1 MKIKG
6 NRFVTSILA
15 ASMLSGTF
23 FVPASAG
30 ELEGESA
37 IAGMAVTL
45 NNYYAGE
52 ETPDEA
58 ILDYLVPKAQAT
70 SEAESETETEEP
82 KTEEPKTVMAA
93 TVAVTSDASNVGLVS
108 AAGYLNV
115 REQPSTGSVTVGRLF
130 SNCQVNIKSSVNNSE
145 GSWYR
150 ITCGDVEG
158 YVSAAYVLV
167 GTAAKT
173 AEDNIQNRYA
183 VVTADQLNVRD
194 SASDSA
200 NVVGTVYKDE
210 EYAIIEDQG
219 DFVKIHIANDEVG
232 YVSKSGITI
241 KTQFAQA
248 QKVDNE
254 FVSQEL
260 ENFMIDINYSRNVY
274 EQAMAEGTGEG
285 YYRAYAAIVYAA
297 ELLGYYSE
305 FAADSGLED
314 LAATSKQE
322 QESALALA
330 DAAYKLASDSGYFTQ
345 VAESVASSEAA
356 AESSAA
362 AESVQETQTQPST
375 DASSEGNT
383 TSNTAETTAP
393 SSSASDETISVEVPT
408 AASVT
413 GIEAC
418 YQGGTKYV
426 GDVVYTAELFVRV
439 SYSDGTVKDIY
450 DGWYSP
456 QVGMTLKQEGYNVV
470 TMYYGDF
477 SSNLEVY
484 ANPAPETQPAAPET
498 QPAAP
503 ETQPAAPA
511 PAPETQPA
519 APETQPAAPETQ
531 PAAPAPAPET
541 QPAAPETQPAAPA
554 PAPSGNGQSIVDY
567 AMQWVGQC
575 NYVWGGTNLT
585 PGGGVD
591 CSGFTMNVYAAFGIS
606 LPHYSGEQI
615 NYGQAVSYE
624 QLQPGDLICFSG
636 HVGIYIGGGM
646 MVHAASA
653 ERGIVVDNVFYNKQP
668 IGYRRLVQIIKI
680 QGRLSELTGG
690 LIFVYY
696 NRKKRIH

>member
-70 SEAESETETEEP
+70 SEAESETE
-82 KTEEPKTVMAA
+82 TEEPKTVMAA

-356 AESSAA
+356 AESSSA

-554 PAPSGNGQSIVDY
+554 PAPAPSGNGQSIVDY

-606 LPHYSGEQI
+606 LPHYSGAQI

-636 HVGIYIGGGM
+636 HVAIYIGGGM

-668 IGYRRLVQIIKI
+668 IGYRRLV
-680 QGRLSELTGG
+680 
-690 LIFVYY
+690 
-696 NRKKRIH
+696 

>member
-1 MKIKG
+1 
-6 NRFVTSILA
+6 
-15 ASMLSGTF
+15 MLSGTF
-23 FVPASAG
+23 FAPASAG

-58 ILDYLVPKAQAT
+58 ILDYFVPKAQAT
-70 SEAESETETEEP
+70 SEAESETE
-82 KTEEPKTVMAA
+82 TEEPKTVMAA

-362 AESVQETQTQPST
+362 ESVQETQTQPST
-375 DASSEGNT
+375 DASSEGNVT
-383 TSNTAETTAP
+383 NGTGETAAP

-484 ANPAPETQPAAPET
+484 ANPAPTQATQPAAPET

-519 APETQPAAPETQ
+519 APAPAPETQ

-541 QPAAPETQPAAPA
+541 QPAAPETQPAAPAPA

-668 IGYRRLVQIIKI
+668 IGYRRLV
-680 QGRLSELTGG
+680 
-690 LIFVYY
+690 
-696 NRKKRIH
+696 

>member
-70 SEAESETETEEP
+70 SEAESETE
-82 KTEEPKTVMAA
+82 TEEPKTVMAA

-362 AESVQETQTQPST
+362 ESVQETQTQPST

-383 TSNTAETTAP
+383 TSNTDETTAP

-408 AASVT
+408 VASVT

-484 ANPAPETQPAAPET
+484 ANPAPTQATQPAAPET

-503 ETQPAAPA
+503 QTQPAA

-541 QPAAPETQPAAPA
+541 QPAAPETQPTPAPA

-606 LPHYSGEQI
+606 LPHYSGSQI

-624 QLQPGDLICFSG
+624 QLQPGDLICFPG

-668 IGYRRLVQIIKI
+668 IGYRRLV
-680 QGRLSELTGG
+680 
-690 LIFVYY
+690 
-696 NRKKRIH
+696 

>member
-70 SEAESETETEEP
+70 SEAESETE
-82 KTEEPKTVMAA
+82 TEEPKTVMAA

-393 SSSASDETISVEVPT
+393 SSSESDETISVEVPT

-484 ANPAPETQPAAPET
+484 ANPAPTQAT

-636 HVGIYIGGGM
+636 HVAIYIGGGM

-668 IGYRRLVQIIKI
+668 IGYRRLV
-680 QGRLSELTGG
+680 
-690 LIFVYY
+690 
-696 NRKKRIH
+696 

>member
-183 VVTADQLNVRD
+183 VVTADQLKVRD

-356 AESSAA
+356 AES
-362 AESVQETQTQPST
+362 VQETQTQPST

-484 ANPAPETQPAAPET
+484 ANPAPTQATQPAAPET

-519 APETQPAAPETQ
+519 AP
-531 PAAPAPAPET
+531 APAPET
-541 QPAAPETQPAAPA
+541 QPAAPAPA

-668 IGYRRLVQIIKI
+668 IGYRRLV
-680 QGRLSELTGG
+680 
-690 LIFVYY
+690 
-696 NRKKRIH
+696 

>member
-70 SEAESETETEEP
+70 SEAESETE
-82 KTEEPKTVMAA
+82 TEEPKTVMAA

-484 ANPAPETQPAAPET
+484 ANPAPTQATQPAAPETQPAAPET

-511 PAPETQPA
+511 P

-636 HVGIYIGGGM
+636 HVAIYIGGGM

-668 IGYRRLVQIIKI
+668 IGYRRLV
-680 QGRLSELTGG
+680 
-690 LIFVYY
+690 
-696 NRKKRIH
+696 

>member
-23 FVPASAG
+23 FAPASAG

-248 QKVDNE
+248 QKVDNG

-503 ETQPAAPA
+503 ETQPAAP
-511 PAPETQPA
+511 
-519 APETQPAAPETQ
+519 ETQPAAPETQ

-541 QPAAPETQPAAPA
+541 QPAAPETQPAAPAPA

-668 IGYRRLVQIIKI
+668 IGYRRLV
-680 QGRLSELTGG
+680 
-690 LIFVYY
+690 
-696 NRKKRIH
+696 

>member
-70 SEAESETETEEP
+70 SEAESETE
-82 KTEEPKTVMAA
+82 TEEPKTVMAA

-362 AESVQETQTQPST
+362 ESVQETQTQPST
-375 DASSEGNT
+375 DASSEGNVT
-383 TSNTAETTAP
+383 NGTGETAAP

-484 ANPAPETQPAAPET
+484 ANPAPTQATQPAAPET

-511 PAPETQPA
+511 PAA
-519 APETQPAAPETQ
+519 ETQ

-541 QPAAPETQPAAPA
+541 QPAAPAPA

-636 HVGIYIGGGM
+636 HVAIYIGGGM

-668 IGYRRLVQIIKI
+668 IGYRRLV
-680 QGRLSELTGG
+680 
-690 LIFVYY
+690 
-696 NRKKRIH
+696 

>member
-23 FVPASAG
+23 FAPASAG

-362 AESVQETQTQPST
+362 ESVQETQTQPST

-484 ANPAPETQPAAPET
+484 ANPAPTQATQPAAPETQPAAPETQPPAPET

-519 APETQPAAPETQ
+519 APETQPAAP
-531 PAAPAPAPET
+531 
-541 QPAAPETQPAAPA
+541 APA

-668 IGYRRLVQIIKI
+668 IGYRRLV
-680 QGRLSELTGG
+680 
-690 LIFVYY
+690 
-696 NRKKRIH
+696 

>member
-362 AESVQETQTQPST
+362 AESVQETQAQPST
-375 DASSEGNT
+375 DASSEGNVT
-383 TSNTAETTAP
+383 NGTGETAAP

-408 AASVT
+408 VASVT

-484 ANPAPETQPAAPET
+484 ANPAPTQATQPAAPET

-519 APETQPAAPETQ
+519 APETQPAAPAPETQ

-636 HVGIYIGGGM
+636 HVAIYIGGGM

-668 IGYRRLVQIIKI
+668 IGYRRLV
-680 QGRLSELTGG
+680 
-690 LIFVYY
+690 
-696 NRKKRIH
+696 

>member
-503 ETQPAAPA
+503 ETQPAAP
-511 PAPETQPA
+511 
-519 APETQPAAPETQ
+519 ETQPAAPETQ
-531 PAAPAPAPET
+531 PAAPAPET
-541 QPAAPETQPAAPA
+541 QPAAPAPA

-668 IGYRRLVQIIKI
+668 IGYRRLV
-680 QGRLSELTGG
+680 
-690 LIFVYY
+690 
-696 NRKKRIH
+696 

>member
-70 SEAESETETEEP
+70 SEAESETE
-82 KTEEPKTVMAA
+82 TEEPKTVMAA

-362 AESVQETQTQPST
+362 ESVQETQTQPST
-375 DASSEGNT
+375 DASSEGNVT
-383 TSNTAETTAP
+383 NGTGETAAP

-408 AASVT
+408 VASVT

-484 ANPAPETQPAAPET
+484 ANPAPTQATQPAAPET
-498 QPAAP
+498 QPAAPAPAP

-541 QPAAPETQPAAPA
+541 QPAAPAPA

-636 HVGIYIGGGM
+636 HVAIYIGGGM

-668 IGYRRLVQIIKI
+668 IGYRRLV
-680 QGRLSELTGG
+680 
-690 LIFVYY
+690 
-696 NRKKRIH
+696 

>member
-70 SEAESETETEEP
+70 SEAESETE
-82 KTEEPKTVMAA
+82 TEEPKTVMAA

-167 GTAAKT
+167 GTAAKN

-200 NVVGTVYKDE
+200 NVVGTVFKDE

-362 AESVQETQTQPST
+362 ESVQETQTQPST

-383 TSNTAETTAP
+383 TSNAAETTAP

-408 AASVT
+408 VASVT

-470 TMYYGDF
+470 TMYYSDF

-484 ANPAPETQPAAPET
+484 ANPAPTQATQPATPETQPAAPETQPAAPET

-519 APETQPAAPETQ
+519 AP
-531 PAAPAPAPET
+531 
-541 QPAAPETQPAAPA
+541 APA

-606 LPHYSGEQI
+606 LPHYSGAQI

-668 IGYRRLVQIIKI
+668 IGYRRLV
-680 QGRLSELTGG
+680 
-690 LIFVYY
+690 
-696 NRKKRIH
+696 

>member
-70 SEAESETETEEP
+70 SEAESETE
-82 KTEEPKTVMAA
+82 TEEPKTVMAA

-200 NVVGTVYKDE
+200 KVVGTVYKDE

-219 DFVKIHIANDEVG
+219 DFVKIHISNDEVG

-362 AESVQETQTQPST
+362 ESVQETQAQPST

-383 TSNTAETTAP
+383 TNGTGETAAP

-408 AASVT
+408 VAAVT

-484 ANPAPETQPAAPET
+484 ANPAPTQATQPA
-498 QPAAP
+498 
-503 ETQPAAPA
+503 
-511 PAPETQPA
+511 APETQPA

-531 PAAPAPAPET
+531 PAAPETQPAAPET
-541 QPAAPETQPAAPA
+541 QPAAPETQPAAPETQPAAPAPA

-606 LPHYSGEQI
+606 LPHYSGSQI

-624 QLQPGDLICFSG
+624 QLQPGDLICFPG

-668 IGYRRLVQIIKI
+668 IGYRRLV
-680 QGRLSELTGG
+680 
-690 LIFVYY
+690 
-696 NRKKRIH
+696 

>member
-15 ASMLSGTF
+15 ASMLFGTF

-70 SEAESETETEEP
+70 SEAESETE
-82 KTEEPKTVMAA
+82 TEEPKTVMAA

-554 PAPSGNGQSIVDY
+554 PAPAPSGNGQSIVDY

-636 HVGIYIGGGM
+636 HVAIYIGGGM

-668 IGYRRLVQIIKI
+668 IGYRRLV
-680 QGRLSELTGG
+680 
-690 LIFVYY
+690 
-696 NRKKRIH
+696 

>member
-15 ASMLSGTF
+15 ASMLSGAF

-70 SEAESETETEEP
+70 SEAESETE
-82 KTEEPKTVMAA
+82 TEEPKTVMAA

-200 NVVGTVYKDE
+200 KVVGTVYKDE

-219 DFVKIHIANDEVG
+219 DFVKIHISNDEVG

-362 AESVQETQTQPST
+362 ESVQETQAQPST

-383 TSNTAETTAP
+383 TNGTGETAAP

-408 AASVT
+408 VAAVT

-484 ANPAPETQPAAPET
+484 ANPAPTQATQPA
-498 QPAAP
+498 
-503 ETQPAAPA
+503 
-511 PAPETQPA
+511 APETQPA

-531 PAAPAPAPET
+531 PAAPETQPAAPET
-541 QPAAPETQPAAPA
+541 QPAAPETQPAAPETQPAAPAPA

-606 LPHYSGEQI
+606 LPHYSGSQI

-624 QLQPGDLICFSG
+624 QLQPGDLICFPG

-668 IGYRRLVQIIKI
+668 IGYRRLV
-680 QGRLSELTGG
+680 
-690 LIFVYY
+690 
-696 NRKKRIH
+696 

>member
-70 SEAESETETEEP
+70 SEAESETE
-82 KTEEPKTVMAA
+82 TEEPKTVMAA

-362 AESVQETQTQPST
+362 ESVQETQAQPST
-375 DASSEGNT
+375 DASSEGNVT
-383 TSNTAETTAP
+383 NGTGETAAP

-408 AASVT
+408 VASVT

-439 SYSDGTVKDIY
+439 SYSDGNVKDIY

-484 ANPAPETQPAAPET
+484 ANPAPTQATQPAAPET

-554 PAPSGNGQSIVDY
+554 PAPAPSGNGQSIVDY

-606 LPHYSGEQI
+606 LPHYSGSQI

-668 IGYRRLVQIIKI
+668 IGYRRLV
-680 QGRLSELTGG
+680 
-690 LIFVYY
+690 
-696 NRKKRIH
+696 

>member
-484 ANPAPETQPAAPET
+484 ANPAPTQATQPAAPET

-503 ETQPAAPA
+503 ETQPAAPETQ
-511 PAPETQPA
+511 PTVPETQPSQPTGSIRVTNVA
-519 APETQPAAPETQ
+519 LSSDLTQYTLNLCSQYGVDSSVIFSVMYHESHFNAGAT
-531 PAAPAPAPET
+531 
-541 QPAAPETQPAAPA
+541 
-554 PAPSGNGQSIVDY
+554 SGSGAQGL
-567 AMQWVGQC
+567 MQIIPRYSASRMAKLGV
-575 NYVWGGTNLT
+575 TNLYDPASNILVGIDLLAEYYHT
-585 PGGGVD
+585 YGSWNQALTAYRTGNAGND
-591 CSGFTMNVYAAFGIS
+591 SAYAATILGS
-606 LPHYSGEQI
+606 
-615 NYGQAVSYE
+615 
-624 QLQPGDLICFSG
+624 
-636 HVGIYIGGGM
+636 VGM
-646 MVHAASA
+646 
-653 ERGIVVDNVFYNKQP
+653 FQ
-668 IGYRRLVQIIKI
+668 
-680 QGRLSELTGG
+680 T
-690 LIFVYY
+690 VYY
-696 NRKKRIH
+696 E

>member
-70 SEAESETETEEP
+70 SEAESETE
-82 KTEEPKTVMAA
+82 TEEPKTVMAA

-254 FVSQEL
+254 FVSPEL

-356 AESSAA
+356 AESSA

-511 PAPETQPA
+511 PETQPA

-541 QPAAPETQPAAPA
+541 QPAAPETQPTPAPA

-668 IGYRRLVQIIKI
+668 IGYRRLV
-680 QGRLSELTGG
+680 
-690 LIFVYY
+690 
-696 NRKKRIH
+696 

>member
-70 SEAESETETEEP
+70 SEAESETE
-82 KTEEPKTVMAA
+82 TEEPKTVMAA

-219 DFVKIHIANDEVG
+219 DFVKIHISNDEVG

-362 AESVQETQTQPST
+362 ESVQETQAQPST

-383 TSNTAETTAP
+383 TNGTGETAAP

-408 AASVT
+408 VAAVT

-484 ANPAPETQPAAPET
+484 ANPAPTQATQPAAPET

-503 ETQPAAPA
+503 ETQPTP
-511 PAPETQPA
+511 
-519 APETQPAAPETQ
+519 
-531 PAAPAPAPET
+531 
-541 QPAAPETQPAAPA
+541 APA

-606 LPHYSGEQI
+606 LPHYSGSQI

-624 QLQPGDLICFSG
+624 QLQPGDLICFPG

-668 IGYRRLVQIIKI
+668 IGYRRLV
-680 QGRLSELTGG
+680 
-690 LIFVYY
+690 
-696 NRKKRIH
+696 

>member
-70 SEAESETETEEP
+70 SEAESETE
-82 KTEEPKTVMAA
+82 TEEPKTVMAA

-393 SSSASDETISVEVPT
+393 SSSESDETISVEVPT

-484 ANPAPETQPAAPET
+484 ANPAPTQATQPAAPET

-519 APETQPAAPETQ
+519 APETQPAAPAPAPETQ

-636 HVGIYIGGGM
+636 HVAIYIGGGM

-668 IGYRRLVQIIKI
+668 IGYRRLV
-680 QGRLSELTGG
+680 
-690 LIFVYY
+690 
-696 NRKKRIH
+696 

>member
-503 ETQPAAPA
+503 ETQPAAPETQPVAPA

-519 APETQPAAPETQ
+519 APETQPAAP
-531 PAAPAPAPET
+531 
-541 QPAAPETQPAAPA
+541 APA

-636 HVGIYIGGGM
+636 HVAIYIGGGM

-668 IGYRRLVQIIKI
+668 IGYRRLV
-680 QGRLSELTGG
+680 
-690 LIFVYY
+690 
-696 NRKKRIH
+696 

>member
-23 FVPASAG
+23 FVSASAG

-554 PAPSGNGQSIVDY
+554 PAPAPSGNGQSIVDY

-636 HVGIYIGGGM
+636 HVAIYIGGGM

-668 IGYRRLVQIIKI
+668 IGYRRLV
-680 QGRLSELTGG
+680 
-690 LIFVYY
+690 
-696 NRKKRIH
+696 

>member
-70 SEAESETETEEP
+70 SEAESETE
-82 KTEEPKTVMAA
+82 TEEPKTVMAA

-393 SSSASDETISVEVPT
+393 SSSESDETISVEVPT

-426 GDVVYTAELFVRV
+426 GDVVYTTELFVRV

-484 ANPAPETQPAAPET
+484 ANPAPTQATQPAAPET

-519 APETQPAAPETQ
+519 APETQPAAPAPETQ

-636 HVGIYIGGGM
+636 HVAIYIGGGM

-668 IGYRRLVQIIKI
+668 IGYRRLV
-680 QGRLSELTGG
+680 
-690 LIFVYY
+690 
-696 NRKKRIH
+696 

>member
-511 PAPETQPA
+511 PETQPAAPETQPA

-668 IGYRRLVQIIKI
+668 IGYRRLV
-680 QGRLSELTGG
+680 
-690 LIFVYY
+690 
-696 NRKKRIH
+696 

>member
-70 SEAESETETEEP
+70 SEAESETE
-82 KTEEPKTVMAA
+82 TEEPKTVMAA

-362 AESVQETQTQPST
+362 ESVQETQTQPST

-408 AASVT
+408 VASVT

-484 ANPAPETQPAAPET
+484 ANPAPTQATQPAAPET

-503 ETQPAAPA
+503 ETQPTV
-511 PAPETQPA
+511 PETQPSQPTGSIRVTNVA
-519 APETQPAAPETQ
+519 LSSDLTQYTLNLCSQYGVDSSVIFSVMYHESHFNAGAT
-531 PAAPAPAPET
+531 
-541 QPAAPETQPAAPA
+541 
-554 PAPSGNGQSIVDY
+554 SGKGAQGL
-567 AMQWVGQC
+567 MQIIPRYSASRMAKLGV
-575 NYVWGGTNLT
+575 TNLYDPASNILVGIDLLAEYYHT
-585 PGGGVD
+585 YGSWNQALTAYRTGNAGND
-591 CSGFTMNVYAAFGIS
+591 SAYAATILGS
-606 LPHYSGEQI
+606 
-615 NYGQAVSYE
+615 
-624 QLQPGDLICFSG
+624 
-636 HVGIYIGGGM
+636 VGM
-646 MVHAASA
+646 
-653 ERGIVVDNVFYNKQP
+653 FQ
-668 IGYRRLVQIIKI
+668 
-680 QGRLSELTGG
+680 T
-690 LIFVYY
+690 VYY
-696 NRKKRIH
+696 E

>member
-70 SEAESETETEEP
+70 SEAESETE
-82 KTEEPKTVMAA
+82 TEEPKTVMAA

-519 APETQPAAPETQ
+519 APETQPAAPAPQPAAPETQ

-541 QPAAPETQPAAPA
+541 QPAAPETQPAAPAPA

-668 IGYRRLVQIIKI
+668 IGYRRLV
-680 QGRLSELTGG
+680 
-690 LIFVYY
+690 
-696 NRKKRIH
+696 

>member
-70 SEAESETETEEP
+70 SEAESETE
-82 KTEEPKTVMAA
+82 TEEPKTVMAA

-484 ANPAPETQPAAPET
+484 ANPAPTQATQPAAPET

-519 APETQPAAPETQ
+519 APETQPAAPAPAPETQ

-541 QPAAPETQPAAPA
+541 QPAAPETQPAAPAPA

-636 HVGIYIGGGM
+636 HVAIYIGGGM

-668 IGYRRLVQIIKI
+668 IGYRRLV
-680 QGRLSELTGG
+680 
-690 LIFVYY
+690 
-696 NRKKRIH
+696 

>member
-15 ASMLSGTF
+15 ASMLSGAF

-70 SEAESETETEEP
+70 SEAESETE
-82 KTEEPKTVMAA
+82 TEEPKTVMAA

-200 NVVGTVYKDE
+200 KVVGTVYKDE

-219 DFVKIHIANDEVG
+219 DFVKIHISNDEVG

-362 AESVQETQTQPST
+362 ESVQETQAQPST

-383 TSNTAETTAP
+383 TNGTGESAAP

-408 AASVT
+408 VASVT

-484 ANPAPETQPAAPET
+484 ANPAPTQATQPA
-498 QPAAP
+498 
-503 ETQPAAPA
+503 
-511 PAPETQPA
+511 APETQPA

-531 PAAPAPAPET
+531 PAAPETQPAAPET
-541 QPAAPETQPAAPA
+541 QPAAPETQPAAPETQPAAPAPA

-636 HVGIYIGGGM
+636 HVAIYIGGGM

-668 IGYRRLVQIIKI
+668 IGYRRLV
-680 QGRLSELTGG
+680 
-690 LIFVYY
+690 
-696 NRKKRIH
+696 

>member
-82 KTEEPKTVMAA
+82 KTVMAA

-145 GSWYR
+145 GSGYR

-194 SASDSA
+194 SASESA
-200 NVVGTVYKDE
+200 KVVGTVYKDE

-219 DFVKIHIANDEVG
+219 DFVKIHISNDEVG

-362 AESVQETQTQPST
+362 ESVQETQAQPST

-383 TSNTAETTAP
+383 TNGTGESAAP

-408 AASVT
+408 VASVT

-484 ANPAPETQPAAPET
+484 ANPAPTQATQPA
-498 QPAAP
+498 
-503 ETQPAAPA
+503 
-511 PAPETQPA
+511 APETQPA

-531 PAAPAPAPET
+531 PAAPETQPAAPET
-541 QPAAPETQPAAPA
+541 QPAAPETQPAAPETQPAAPAPA

-606 LPHYSGEQI
+606 LPHYSGSQI

-624 QLQPGDLICFSG
+624 QLQPGDLICFPG

-668 IGYRRLVQIIKI
+668 IGYRRLV
-680 QGRLSELTGG
+680 
-690 LIFVYY
+690 
-696 NRKKRIH
+696 

>member
-503 ETQPAAPA
+503 ETQPAAPETQ
-511 PAPETQPA
+511 PTVPETQPSQPTGSIRVTNVA
-519 APETQPAAPETQ
+519 LSSDLTQYTLNLCSQYGVDSSVIFSVMYHESHFNAGAT
-531 PAAPAPAPET
+531 
-541 QPAAPETQPAAPA
+541 
-554 PAPSGNGQSIVDY
+554 SGKGAQGL
-567 AMQWVGQC
+567 MQIIPRYSASRMAKLGV
-575 NYVWGGTNLT
+575 TNLYDPASNILVGIDLLAEYYHT
-585 PGGGVD
+585 YGSWNQALTAYRTGNAGND
-591 CSGFTMNVYAAFGIS
+591 SAYAATILGS
-606 LPHYSGEQI
+606 
-615 NYGQAVSYE
+615 
-624 QLQPGDLICFSG
+624 
-636 HVGIYIGGGM
+636 VGM
-646 MVHAASA
+646 
-653 ERGIVVDNVFYNKQP
+653 FQ
-668 IGYRRLVQIIKI
+668 
-680 QGRLSELTGG
+680 T
-690 LIFVYY
+690 VYY
-696 NRKKRIH
+696 E

>member
-70 SEAESETETEEP
+70 SEAESETE
-82 KTEEPKTVMAA
+82 TEEPKTVMAA

-393 SSSASDETISVEVPT
+393 SSSESDETISVEVPT

-484 ANPAPETQPAAPET
+484 ANPAPTQAT

-519 APETQPAAPETQ
+519 APETKPTP
-531 PAAPAPAPET
+531 
-541 QPAAPETQPAAPA
+541 APA

-668 IGYRRLVQIIKI
+668 IGYRRLV
-680 QGRLSELTGG
+680 
-690 LIFVYY
+690 
-696 NRKKRIH
+696 

>member
-70 SEAESETETEEP
+70 SEAESETE
-82 KTEEPKTVMAA
+82 TEEPKTVMAA

-362 AESVQETQTQPST
+362 ESVQETQTQPST

-498 QPAAP
+498 QPVAP
-503 ETQPAAPA
+503 ETQPVAPA

-541 QPAAPETQPAAPA
+541 QPAAPETQPAAPAPA

-668 IGYRRLVQIIKI
+668 IGYRRLV
-680 QGRLSELTGG
+680 
-690 LIFVYY
+690 
-696 NRKKRIH
+696 

>member
-52 ETPDEA
+52 ETPDEE

-70 SEAESETETEEP
+70 SEAESETE
-82 KTEEPKTVMAA
+82 TEEPKTVMAA

-362 AESVQETQTQPST
+362 ESVQETQAQPST
-375 DASSEGNT
+375 DASSEENVT
-383 TSNTAETTAP
+383 TGTGETAAP

-408 AASVT
+408 VASVT

-503 ETQPAAPA
+503 A

-541 QPAAPETQPAAPA
+541 QPAAPETQPAAPAPAPETQPAAPAPA

-606 LPHYSGEQI
+606 LPHYSGAQI

-668 IGYRRLVQIIKI
+668 IGYRRLV
-680 QGRLSELTGG
+680 
-690 LIFVYY
+690 
-696 NRKKRIH
+696 

>member
-362 AESVQETQTQPST
+362 AESVQETQAQPST
-375 DASSEGNT
+375 DASSEGNVT
-383 TSNTAETTAP
+383 NGTGETAAP

-408 AASVT
+408 VASVT

-484 ANPAPETQPAAPET
+484 ANPVPETQPAAPET

-519 APETQPAAPETQ
+519 APETQPAAPAPAPETQ

-541 QPAAPETQPAAPA
+541 QPAAPETQPAAPAPA

-636 HVGIYIGGGM
+636 HVAIYIGGGM

-668 IGYRRLVQIIKI
+668 IGYRRLV
-680 QGRLSELTGG
+680 
-690 LIFVYY
+690 
-696 NRKKRIH
+696 

>member
-70 SEAESETETEEP
+70 SEAESETE
-82 KTEEPKTVMAA
+82 TEEPKTVMAA

-200 NVVGTVYKDE
+200 KVVGTVYKDE

-219 DFVKIHIANDEVG
+219 DFVKIHISNDEVG

-362 AESVQETQTQPST
+362 ESVQETQAQPST

-383 TSNTAETTAP
+383 TNGTGESAAP

-408 AASVT
+408 VASVT

-554 PAPSGNGQSIVDY
+554 PAPAPSGNGQSIVDY

-606 LPHYSGEQI
+606 LPHYSGSQI
-615 NYGQAVSYE
+615 DYGQAVSYE
-624 QLQPGDLICFSG
+624 QLQPGDLICFPG

-668 IGYRRLVQIIKI
+668 IGYRRLV
-680 QGRLSELTGG
+680 
-690 LIFVYY
+690 
-696 NRKKRIH
+696 

>member
-70 SEAESETETEEP
+70 SEAESETE
-82 KTEEPKTVMAA
+82 TEEPKTVMAA

-393 SSSASDETISVEVPT
+393 SSSESDETISVEVPT

-541 QPAAPETQPAAPA
+541 QPAAPETQPTPAPA

-668 IGYRRLVQIIKI
+668 IGYRRLV
-680 QGRLSELTGG
+680 
-690 LIFVYY
+690 
-696 NRKKRIH
+696 

>member
-70 SEAESETETEEP
+70 SEAESETE
-82 KTEEPKTVMAA
+82 TEEPKTVMAA

-362 AESVQETQTQPST
+362 ESVQETQTQPST
-375 DASSEGNT
+375 DASSEGNVT
-383 TSNTAETTAP
+383 NGTGETAAP

-408 AASVT
+408 VASVT

-484 ANPAPETQPAAPET
+484 ANPAPTQATQPAAPET

-511 PAPETQPA
+511 P

-636 HVGIYIGGGM
+636 HVAIYIGGGM

-668 IGYRRLVQIIKI
+668 IGYRRLV
-680 QGRLSELTGG
+680 
-690 LIFVYY
+690 
-696 NRKKRIH
+696 

>member
-15 ASMLSGTF
+15 ASMLSGAF

-70 SEAESETETEEP
+70 SEAESETE
-82 KTEEPKTVMAA
+82 TEEPKTVMAA

-200 NVVGTVYKDE
+200 KVVGTVYKDE

-219 DFVKIHIANDEVG
+219 DFVKIHISNDEVG

-362 AESVQETQTQPST
+362 ESVQETQTQPST

-408 AASVT
+408 VASVT

-484 ANPAPETQPAAPET
+484 ANPAPTQATQPAAPET

-503 ETQPAAPA
+503 ETQPAA

-541 QPAAPETQPAAPA
+541 QPAAPETQPTPAPA

-606 LPHYSGEQI
+606 LPHYSGSQI

-624 QLQPGDLICFSG
+624 QLQPGDLICFPG

-668 IGYRRLVQIIKI
+668 IGYRRLV
-680 QGRLSELTGG
+680 
-690 LIFVYY
+690 
-696 NRKKRIH
+696 